1 MEITPQEL
9 AAVLQPQ
16 SLPQRG
22 DMPAELGI
30 SVERV
35 KAAAARIF
43 VALDC
48 DRKPANVTE
57 DVAYE
62 MYSPNG
68 RLYG

>member
-1 MEITPQEL
+1 MTITPQEL
-9 AAVLQPQ
+9 AAVF
-16 SLPQRG
+16 SRNNYRSS
-22 DMPAELGI
+22 DIASELGI

-43 VALDC
+43 VTLD
-48 DRKPANVTE
+48 RERTPASVTE